1 MYGCIKTIKIESLS
15 CSNIQISKM
24 SVHFSDA
31 SDVLF
36 CLEWKSVA
44 LMSDFWRQKCLKWFN
59 YKTSLLP
66 AKDDA
71 IELHSWKCR
80 RVIKKISCNQIL
92 VSADCE
98 KKEATSA
105 VICLSEE
112 IDTLILVF
120 HGTAT
125 ARLLPEYWDY
135 IRKRTSKRVRQ
146 SIHIYVHDVIQAMM
160 RRHFTLRSFCFCDTL
175 PLLHPWRALF
185 CY

>member
-98 KKEATSA
+98 KKRQPLLWY
-105 VICLSEE
+105 VYQKK
-112 IDTLILVF
+112 LILWYLFFMVQ
-120 HGTAT
+120 
-125 ARLLPEYWDY
+125 LLQDCYQNIEIIFVNELPKGYA
-135 IRKRTSKRVRQ
+135 KV
-146 SIHIYVHDVIQAMM
+146 SISMFM
-160 RRHFTLRSFCFCDTL
+160 T
-175 PLLHPWRALF
+175 
-185 CY
+185 